1 MRRFINSVNN
11 AFAGIVD
18 AFGSEK
24 NMRTHV
30 IVATLV
36 VIAGV
41 VTHCTRY
48 EMIALALTI
57 TFVFFAELIN
67 TAVEAVVDL
76 ITEKYN
82 EYAKIA
88 KNVAAGAVL
97 LAAVN
102 SLIVGYLVFYR
113 KLSSARGVFLSM
125 ETTIQN
131 LPAHVIFASM
141 FLVCVCV
148 IIIKAKS
155 TKRKGSYIH
164 GGMPSGH
171 TALAFALFAAM
182 ALVGRDTVI
191 TSFAC
196 IMAVLVAE
204 SRMETNVHTF
214 SEVAAGAIIGV
225 LITIL
230 LFYFANW
237 LAL

>member
-1 MRRFINSVNN
+1 
-11 AFAGIVD
+11 
-18 AFGSEK
+18 
-24 NMRTHV
+24 
-30 IVATLV
+30 
-36 VIAGV
+36 
-41 VTHCTRY
+41 
-48 EMIALALTI
+48 MIALALTI

>member
-1 MRRFINSVNN
+1 
-11 AFAGIVD
+11 
-18 AFGSEK
+18 
-24 NMRTHV
+24 MRTHV

-57 TFVFFAELIN
+57 TFDFFAELIN

>member
-1 MRRFINSVNN
+1 M
-11 AFAGIVD
+11 
-18 AFGSEK
+18 
-24 NMRTHV
+24 
-30 IVATLV
+30 
-36 VIAGV
+36 
-41 VTHCTRY
+41 
-48 EMIALALTI
+48 
-57 TFVFFAELIN
+57 
-67 TAVEAVVDL
+67 EAVVDL

>member
-11 AFAGIVD
+11 AFTGIVH

-67 TAVEAVVDL
+67 TAVEPVVDL